1 MMQYLPDFKAAYKG
15 ATDIDPDKVLQFERL
30 CKKLLKQ
37 KFTSKR
43 QESLFQNLLQ
53 ETRPHVDVRTMYEYL
68 LKYFKRDSHLARL
81 EGCIQDKKIYLPFI
95 QYLAILYCA
104 ELNLI
109 IDQSRK
115 GKAMKIIQY
124 QIMHERNQKI
134 AQRLRDNNQ
143 EVHVTPK
150 GEKHGMNT
158 LYSHPSDIYHNYP
171 HGEAERLSRTHIS
184 GGDFHFSPINLDAEN
199 VNKVCRI
206 LGMNDMYERMHI
218 RGGMTIMKEW
228 HLRHIDRELMPRIR
242 RRQLLAPIGVVIGGD
257 K

>member
-1 MMQYLPDFKAAYKG
+1 MQYLPDFKAAYKG
-15 ATDIDPDKVLQFERL
+15 VTNIDPEKMVQFERL

-37 KFTSKR
+37 KFTSKK

-53 ETRPHVDVRTMYEYL
+53 ETRPHVDVRVMYEYL
-68 LKYFKRDSHLARL
+68 LKYFKRDSHLSRL
-81 EGCIQDKKIYLPFI
+81 EGCIQDEKIYIPFI

-104 ELNLI
+104 ELDLI

-124 QIMHERNQKI
+124 QIMHERNQKM
-134 AQRLRDNNQ
+134 AQRLRDNNR

-150 GEKHGMNT
+150 GERHGMMT

-171 HGEAERLSRTHIS
+171 HGEAEKLAGTYIS
-184 GGDFHFSPINLDAEN
+184 GGDFHFSPTRLDAEN

-206 LGMNDMYERMHI
+206 LGTDAMYGRVHM
-218 RGGMTIMKEW
+218 RGGIPIMKEW
-228 HLRHIDRELMPRIR
+228 HLSHIDRELMPRIR